1 MKQLGDLT
9 LKRAAVQVAGLFV
22 EAIGKKFKKK
32 SYLPPLLPH
41 LLDIIRSTSSSS
53 LPWDVVYYALTAL
66 EKIFISIPNLLTHQ
80 SFEVSIFSFLF
91 FLLLMS

>member
-1 MKQLGDLT
+1 M
-9 LKRAAVQVAGLFV
+9 QVAGLFV

-80 SFEVSIFSFLF
+80 SFEVFLSFLF
-91 FLLLMS
+91 FLLLIS